1 MPHTPAPASSTPRG
15 APAEATCFQAR
26 LLDALGQA
34 VIATDPAGMVTYW
47 NPAAERL
54 YGWPAAEVLGRSIL
68 EITPAESVREDAA
81 EILERLRAGEQWEG
95 EFTVRRKDGE
105 VLTAWVVDTPVFGAA
120 GELVGIVGVSSDV
133 TERKRREERVRERAD
148 LVATLQRIG
157 TALASELDVQKIVQK
172 VTDEATELTGAQ
184 FGAFFY
190 NAVNSSGEALMLY
203 TLAGA
208 PREAFSH
215 FPLPRNTPLF
225 GATLRGEG
233 VVRLDDVHAD
243 PRYGQM
249 TPHHGMP
256 PGHLPVRSYL
266 AVPVVLRSGEV
277 LGGLFFGHE
286 KPGVFTERH
295 ERIVLG
301 IAGWAALAM
310 DNARLFQRAQQANQA
325 KADFLAVIS
334 HELRTPMNAIIGF
347 SELLVDE
354 MAGPLSAKQREFLSR
369 IRASSVHLLQLINE
383 VLTYARVEAGRESIH
398 LEPVDLA
405 ALVRDTA
412 VLLEPLAAER
422 GLRLEVRVP
431 EALEVETDPAKVRQI
446 TLNLLSNAVKF
457 TERGEVEVRVEEVD
471 EWVVLA
477 VRDSGIGIDPACLEK
492 IFEPFWQVEP
502 VNTRRWGGTGLGL
515 SVTRNL
521 AQLLGGAVAVEST
534 PGAGSTFTVRFPI
547 RG

>member
-1 MPHTPAPASSTPRG
+1 MSHAHHPGHPI
-15 APAEATCFQAR
+15 CLQAR

-34 VIATDPAGMVTYW
+34 VVATDPAGVVVYW

-54 YGWPAAEVLGRSIL
+54 YGWPAAEVLGRSVL
-68 EITPAESVREDAA
+68 EITPAEGLRNDAA
-81 EILERLRAGEQWEG
+81 EIMERLRAGESWEG
-95 EFTVRRKDGE
+95 EFTVRRRDGA
-105 VLTAWVVDTPVFGAA
+105 VLTAWVVDTPVFDDA
-120 GELVGIVGVSSDV
+120 GELVGIVGLSSDI
-133 TERKRREERVRERAD
+133 TEHRRREERVRERAD
-148 LVATLQRIG
+148 LVATLERIG

-190 NAVNSSGEALMLY
+190 NAVNSSGEAFMLY

-208 PREAFSH
+208 PREVFSR

-225 GATLRGEG
+225 SRTFRGEG
-233 VVRLDDVHAD
+233 VVRLDDVRAD

-249 TPHHGMP
+249 PPHHGMP
-256 PGHLPVRSYL
+256 AGHLPVRSYL

-295 ERIVLG
+295 EQMVVG

-354 MAGPLSAKQREFLSR
+354 MAGPLSGKQREFVSR

-398 LEPVDLA
+398 LEPVDVA
-405 ALVRDTA
+405 ALVRETA
-412 VLLEPLAAER
+412 VLLEPLAAEG
-422 GLRLEVRVP
+422 GLRLQVRVP
-431 EALEVETDPAKVRQI
+431 EEALEVETDPAKVRQI
-446 TLNLLSNAVKF
+446 LLNLLSNAVKF
-457 TERGEVEVRVEEVD
+457 TKRGEVEVRLEEV
-471 EWVVLA
+471 EGWVVLT
-477 VRDSGIGIDPACLEK
+477 VRDSGIGIGPEHLER
-492 IFEPFWQVEP
+492 IFEPFWQAEP
-502 VNTRRWGGTGLGL
+502 VNTRRSGGTGLGL

-521 AQLLGGAVAVEST
+521 AQLLGGEVEVEST
-534 PGAGSTFTVRFPI
+534 PGAGSTFTVRLPI